1 MIGFQEIYH
10 KSLLKEKIAWQQ
22 SLSKLLFDTR
32 ERFLLRDIK
41 IPLSTPIQKR
51 IWPETPRTTVFHLTD
66 PDGVNALIKIEGT
79 KKSISTAANIEH
91 NIIGA
96 GIKTYGGIVVE
107 LEGDVLIA
115 ASGDIMSQPDK
126 TGRRWIELSD
136 LQTLVPKNK
145 MATALGAGGAFE
157 KDAISLCK
165 ELLLKYSEEKDIET
179 SIKLNAMRNIA
190 SDWEGMVTLSGKK
203 KSLLIKDYIDGME
216 KIMKLHSKP
225 LKKLFYNY
233 LVKRDKAGKDRLWD
247 EIVVNNIKIKM
258 LHSSEHGDWLEDTGY
273 PFKAYG
279 WEDGEL
285 VDMDQGN
292 IEIAAYITKK
302 SQELARK
309 K

>member
-1 MIGFQEIYH
+1 MINFKEIYH
-10 KSLLKEKIAWQQ
+10 KSLLKEKVAWQQ

-115 ASGDIMSQPDK
+115 AADDIMSQPDK
-126 TGRRWIELSD
+126 TGRRWIQLSD
-136 LQTLVPKNK
+136 LQTLVPRNK
-145 MATALGAGGAFE
+145 MATALGAGGTFE

-179 SIKLNAMRNIA
+179 SIKMNAMRNIA
-190 SDWEGMVTLSGKK
+190 SDWEGMVTLPGKK

-273 PFKAYG
+273 SFKTYG

>member
-51 IWPETPRTTVFHLTD
+51 IWPKTPRTTVFHLTD

-233 LVKRDKAGKDRLWD
+233 LVKRDKDGTGRLWD

>member
-10 KSLLKEKIAWQQ
+10 KSLLKEKVAWQQ

-273 PFKAYG
+273 SFKTYG

>member
-10 KSLLKEKIAWQQ
+10 KSLLKEKVAWQQ

-51 IWPETPRTTVFHLTD
+51 IWPKTPRTTVFHLTD

-179 SIKLNAMRNIA
+179 SIKMNAMRNIA
-190 SDWEGMVTLSGKK
+190 SDWEGMVTLPGKK

-273 PFKAYG
+273 SFKTYG

>member
-51 IWPETPRTTVFHLTD
+51 IWPKTPRTTVFHLTD

-179 SIKLNAMRNIA
+179 SIKMNAMRNIA
-190 SDWEGMVTLSGKK
+190 SDWEGMVTLPGKK

-233 LVKRDKAGKDRLWD
+233 LVKRDKDGTGRLWD

>member
-10 KSLLKEKIAWQQ
+10 KSLLKEKVAWQQ

-51 IWPETPRTTVFHLTD
+51 IWPKTPRTTVFHLTD

-273 PFKAYG
+273 SFKTYG

>member
-51 IWPETPRTTVFHLTD
+51 IWPKTPRTTVFHLTD

-107 LEGDVLIA
+107 LEGDVLID

-179 SIKLNAMRNIA
+179 SIKMNAMRNIA
-190 SDWEGMVTLSGKK
+190 SDWEGMVTLPGKK

-233 LVKRDKAGKDRLWD
+233 LVKRDKDGTGRLWD

-273 PFKAYG
+273 SFKTYG

>member
-51 IWPETPRTTVFHLTD
+51 IWPKTPRTTVFHLTD

-179 SIKLNAMRNIA
+179 SIKMNAMRNIA
-190 SDWEGMVTLSGKK
+190 SDWEGMVTLPGKK

-273 PFKAYG
+273 SFKTYG

>member
-10 KSLLKEKIAWQQ
+10 KSLLKEKVAWQQ

-51 IWPETPRTTVFHLTD
+51 IWPKTPRTTVFHLTD

-233 LVKRDKAGKDRLWD
+233 LVKRDKDGTGRLWD

>member
-179 SIKLNAMRNIA
+179 SIKMNAMRNIA
-190 SDWEGMVTLSGKK
+190 SDWEGMVTLPGKK

-233 LVKRDKAGKDRLWD
+233 LVKRDKDGTGRLWD

-273 PFKAYG
+273 SFKTYG

>member
-10 KSLLKEKIAWQQ
+10 KSLLKEKVAWQQ

-233 LVKRDKAGKDRLWD
+233 LVKRDKDGTGRLWD

>member
-233 LVKRDKAGKDRLWD
+233 LVKRDKDGTGRLWD

-273 PFKAYG
+273 SFKTYG

>member
-51 IWPETPRTTVFHLTD
+51 IWPKTPRTTVFHLTD

-233 LVKRDKAGKDRLWD
+233 LVKRDKDGTGRLWD

-273 PFKAYG
+273 SFKTYG

>member
-10 KSLLKEKIAWQQ
+10 KSLLKEKVAWQQ

-96 GIKTYGGIVVE
+96 GIRTYGGIVVE

-179 SIKLNAMRNIA
+179 SIKMNAMRNIA
-190 SDWEGMVTLSGKK
+190 SDWEGMVTLPGKK

-273 PFKAYG
+273 SFKTYG

-292 IEIAAYITKK
+292 KEIAAYITKK

>member
-1 MIGFQEIYH
+1 MSDVDTITSFVSKFLTEI
-10 KSLLKEKIAWQQ
+10 Q
-22 SLSKLLFDTR
+22 
-32 ERFLLRDIK
+32 
-41 IPLSTPIQKR
+41 
-51 IWPETPRTTVFHLTD
+51 
-66 PDGVNALIKIEGT
+66 GT
-79 KKSISTAANIEH
+79 
-91 NIIGA
+91 
-96 GIKTYGGIVVE
+96 
-107 LEGDVLIA
+107 
-115 ASGDIMSQPDK
+115 
-126 TGRRWIELSD
+126 
-136 LQTLVPKNK
+136 
-145 MATALGAGGAFE
+145 GGAFE

-179 SIKLNAMRNIA
+179 SIKMNAMRNIA
-190 SDWEGMVTLSGKK
+190 SDWEGMVTLPGKK

-233 LVKRDKAGKDRLWD
+233 LVKRDKDGTGRLWD

>member
-51 IWPETPRTTVFHLTD
+51 IWPKTPRTTVFHLTD

-190 SDWEGMVTLSGKK
+190 SDWEGMVTLPGKK

-233 LVKRDKAGKDRLWD
+233 LVKRDKDGTGRLWD

>member
-115 ASGDIMSQPDK
+115 AADDIMSQPDK
-126 TGRRWIELSD
+126 TGRRWIQLSD
-136 LQTLVPKNK
+136 LQTLVPRNK
-145 MATALGAGGAFE
+145 KATALGAGGTFE

-233 LVKRDKAGKDRLWD
+233 LVKRDKDGTGRLWD

-273 PFKAYG
+273 SFKTYG

>member
-10 KSLLKEKIAWQQ
+10 KSLLKEAIAWQQ

-32 ERFLLRDIK
+32 ERSLLRDIK

-66 PDGVNALIKIEGT
+66 PDGVNGLIKIEGT
-79 KKSISTAANIEH
+79 KKSISTLANVEANI
-91 NIIGA
+91 ISS
-96 GIKTYGGIVVE
+96 GIRGGGGVVVE
-107 LEGDVLIA
+107 LEGDVLMA
-115 ASGDIMSQPDK
+115 AADDIMSQPDK
-126 TGRRWIELSD
+126 TGRRWIELRD
-136 LQTLVPKNK
+136 LQTLVPRNK
-145 MATALGAGGAFE
+145 MATALGAGGTFE
-157 KDAISLCK
+157 KDAINLCK

-179 SIKLNAMRNIA
+179 SIKMNAMRNIA
-190 SDWEGMVTLSGKK
+190 SDWEGMVTLPGKK

-233 LVKRDKAGKDRLWD
+233 LVTRDKAGKDRLWD

-258 LHSSEHGDWLEDTGY
+258 LHTAEWGDDLDDKGI
-273 PFKAYG
+273 PVKKYG
-279 WEDGEL
+279 WEDGAL
-285 VDMDQGN
+285 VDLDAGN
-292 IEIAAYITKK
+292 DEIAAYVVAK

>member
-10 KSLLKEKIAWQQ
+10 KSLLKEKVAWQQ

-51 IWPETPRTTVFHLTD
+51 IWPKTPRTTVFHLTD

-179 SIKLNAMRNIA
+179 SIKMNAMRNIA
-190 SDWEGMVTLSGKK
+190 SDWEGMVTLPGKK

>member
-1 MIGFQEIYH
+1 M
-10 KSLLKEKIAWQQ
+10 KSFKHFIKEEIAWQQ
-22 SLSKLLFDTR
+22 SLSKLLW
-32 ERFLLRDIK
+32 DIPRGK
-41 IPLSTPIQKR
+41 IQFVKLPLSTPILNR
-51 IWPETPRTTVFHLTD
+51 IFSKPPRTTVFHVTGWS
-66 PDGVNALIKIEGT
+66 GVSKLIKIEGT
-79 KKSISTAANIEH
+79 KKSISTAANIDAM
-91 NIIGA
+91 IVGS
-96 GIKTYGGIVVE
+96 GVRGGGGVVVE
-107 LEGDVLIA
+107 LEGDVLMA
-115 ASGDIMSQPDK
+115 AGDDIMSQPDK

-190 SDWEGMVTLSGKK
+190 SDWEGMVTLPGKK

-216 KIMKLHSKP
+216 KIMKLHSKS

>member
-136 LQTLVPKNK
+136 LQTLMPKNK

-190 SDWEGMVTLSGKK
+190 SDWEGMVTLPGKK

-233 LVKRDKAGKDRLWD
+233 LVTRDKAGKDRLWD

-273 PFKAYG
+273 SFKTYG

>member
-96 GIKTYGGIVVE
+96 GIRTYGGIVVE

-179 SIKLNAMRNIA
+179 SIKMNAMRNIA

-233 LVKRDKAGKDRLWD
+233 LVKRDKDGTGRLWD

-273 PFKAYG
+273 SFKTYG

-292 IEIAAYITKK
+292 KEIDAYITKK

>member
-51 IWPETPRTTVFHLTD
+51 IWPKTPRTTVFHLTD

-179 SIKLNAMRNIA
+179 SIKMNAMRNIA
-190 SDWEGMVTLSGKK
+190 SDWEGMVTLPGKK

-233 LVKRDKAGKDRLWD
+233 LVKRDKDGTGRLWD

-273 PFKAYG
+273 SFKTYG

>member
-10 KSLLKEKIAWQQ
+10 KSLLKEKVAWQQ

-51 IWPETPRTTVFHLTD
+51 IWPKTPRTTVFHLTD

-190 SDWEGMVTLSGKK
+190 SDWEGMVTLPGKK

-273 PFKAYG
+273 SFKTYG

>member
-10 KSLLKEKIAWQQ
+10 KSLLKEKVAWQQ

-107 LEGDVLIA
+107 LEGDVLMA
-115 ASGDIMSQPDK
+115 AADDIMSQPDK
-126 TGRRWIELSD
+126 TGRRWIQLSD
-136 LQTLVPKNK
+136 LQTLVPRNK
-145 MATALGAGGAFE
+145 KATALGAGGTFE

-179 SIKLNAMRNIA
+179 SIKMNAMRNIA
-190 SDWEGMVTLSGKK
+190 SDWEGMVTLPGKK

-233 LVKRDKAGKDRLWD
+233 LVTRDKAGKDRLWD

-273 PFKAYG
+273 SFKTYG

-292 IEIAAYITKK
+292 KEIAAYITKK

>member
-51 IWPETPRTTVFHLTD
+51 IWPKTPRTTVFHLTD

-96 GIKTYGGIVVE
+96 GIRTYGGIVVE

-115 ASGDIMSQPDK
+115 AADDIMSQPDK
-126 TGRRWIELSD
+126 TGRRWIQLSD

-179 SIKLNAMRNIA
+179 SIKMNAMRNIA
-190 SDWEGMVTLSGKK
+190 SDWEGMVTLPGKK

-233 LVKRDKAGKDRLWD
+233 LVKRDKDGTGRLWD

-292 IEIAAYITKK
+292 KEIAAYITKK